1 MLARGYASNMTVVT
15 APRDKPVQTHRFD
28 ITATPR
34 AGSFRRTLLVALM
47 TAVGALV
54 LTQSAALAE
63 PGPVTAP
70 MIAGTPALPGPI
82 VDVGKPAAAMTTL
95 KTSPDIAAI
104 GAAVTISGAGLPA
117 AKDITLVWMT
127 ANIRYVLDPKPDSVD
142 YLGRKVDK
150 IGVAIARTKTDA
162 AGAFSVG
169 VKAPTD
175 FGGLH
180 DLYAVVDGL
189 QVAKGGFLLERKVTI
204 TPKRGPVG
212 TPITVKV
219 VGMGSPTYE
228 SVGGVL
234 YDNRY
239 TGAVSAN
246 TTRGVATFT
255 LRAAGG
261 PGSHWIEYAG
271 SSHTVPYLNMR
282 QSPVPW
288 TDSHVLK
295 FTVTKDAGAPPV
307 SIEWPAS
314 VTPTIDARTTLAV
327 ANLGVSTAS
336 TLQLS
341 STSGTV
347 LSKVDLTA
355 SGLTPSAPVD
365 LSWSTVVGN
374 RVNCTGTCWSFV
386 SLPLGRATA
395 ATDGSLR
402 TPITIPDGLGG
413 WHVVQVTQDG
423 QVKAQIPYYV
433 KRSFVSM
440 PKVVKAGQPFVIE
453 LKGVGWTQLDN
464 TVAVTYDNAYIGY
477 ACGFNSNGDVK
488 IQMRATGTP
497 GTHLIDLY
505 PLLYTQQP
513 AYPYPQLGMVPL
525 LAFTKDAPGLAAG
538 YELPAFRL
546 AIKVVA

>member
-1 MLARGYASNMTVVT
+1 MSSSTRWSGSLGRRLLVTLVT
-15 APRDKPVQTHRFD
+15 AT
-28 ITATPR
+28 
-34 AGSFRRTLLVALM
+34 GTLL
-47 TAVGALV
+47 

-63 PGPVTAP
+63 PMPVTAP
-70 MIAGTPALPGPI
+70 VIAGTPALPGAV
-82 VDVGKPAAAMTTL
+82 VDPGKPAETMKIL
-95 KTSPDIAAI
+95 KTSPDVAPA
-104 GAAVTISGAGLPA
+104 GTAVTVSGAGLPA
-117 AKDITLVWMT
+117 AKDVTLVWMT
-127 ANIRYVLDPKPDSVD
+127 ASIRYILDPKPDSID
-142 YLGRKVDK
+142 YIGRKVDK
-150 IGVAIARTKTDA
+150 LGVVLARTTTDA
-162 AGAFSVG
+162 KGAFSVG
-169 VKAPTD
+169 LKAPTD

-180 DLYAVVDGL
+180 DLYAVVDGV

-204 TPKRGPVG
+204 TPKRGPIG

-246 TTRGVATFT
+246 TTRGVSKFT
-255 LRAAGG
+255 LRAAGE
-261 PGSHWIEYAG
+261 PGAHWIEYAG

-288 TDSHVLK
+288 TDSHLLK
-295 FTVTKDAGAPPV
+295 FTVTKDAGPPPV
-307 SIEWPAS
+307 SVEWPAS
-314 VTPTIDARTTLAV
+314 VKPTIDARTTLSV
-327 ANLGVSTAS
+327 ADLGVSTA
-336 TLQLS
+336 TALELS

-347 LSKVDLTA
+347 LSKVDVTA
-355 SGLTPSAPVD
+355 SGLTPGAPVD

-386 SLPLGRATA
+386 SLPLGRETA
-395 ATDGSLR
+395 SPQGTLR
-402 TPITIPDGLGG
+402 APITIPDGLGG
-413 WHVVQVTQDG
+413 WHVVQVSQGG
-423 QVKAQIPYYV
+423 QVKAQLPYYV

-464 TVAVTYDNAYIGY
+464 TVAVTYDNSYIGY
-477 ACGFNSNGDVK
+477 ACGFNSNGDVQ
-488 IQMRATGTP
+488 IQMRATGAP

-525 LAFTKDAPGLAAG
+525 LGFARDAPGLAAG
-538 YELPAFRL
+538 YQLPAFRL

>member
-1 MLARGYASNMTVVT
+1 MKS
-15 APRDKPVQTHRFD
+15 
-28 ITATPR
+28 
-34 AGSFRRTLLVALM
+34 
-47 TAVGALV
+47 
-54 LTQSAALAE
+54 
-63 PGPVTAP
+63 
-70 MIAGTPALPGPI
+70 
-82 VDVGKPAAAMTTL
+82 L
-95 KTSPDIAAI
+95 KTTPDIAPA
-104 GAAVTISGAGLPA
+104 GAAVTISGTGLVP
-117 AKDITLVWMT
+117 AKDVTIVWMT
-127 ANIRYVLDPKPDSVD
+127 ANIRYILDAKPDSVD

-150 IGVAIARTKTDA
+150 IGVAIAKTTTDA
-162 AGAFSVG
+162 AGAFSVP
-169 VKAPTD
+169 VKIATD

-180 DLYAVVDGL
+180 DIYAVVDGV

-204 TPKRGPVG
+204 TPKRGPIG
-212 TPITVKV
+212 TPITVRV
-219 VGMGSPTYE
+219 IGMGSPTYE

-234 YDNRY
+234 YDNGY

-255 LRAAGG
+255 LRASGK
-261 PGSHWIEYAG
+261 PGNHFIEYGG

-295 FTVTKDAGAPPV
+295 FTVTKDAGAPPA
-307 SIEWPAS
+307 SIDWPA
-314 VTPTIDARTTLAV
+314 VVKPTIDARTTLSA
-327 ANLGVSTAS
+327 ANLGVSTAAA
-336 TLQLS
+336 LELS
-341 STSGTV
+341 STSGSV
-347 LSKVDLTA
+347 LSKVTLKAT
-355 SGLTPSAPVD
+355 GLTPGAPVD
-365 LSWSTVVGN
+365 LAWSTVVGN
-374 RVNCTGTCWSFV
+374 RVNCTGQCWNFV
-386 SLPLGRATA
+386 SVPLGRATA
-395 ATDGSLR
+395 APDGTMNS
-402 TPITIPDGLGG
+402 PVTIPDGLGG
-413 WHVVQVTQDG
+413 WHVVQASQDG
-423 QVKAQIPYYV
+423 VVKAQVPYYV

-464 TVAVTYDNAYIGY
+464 TVAVTYDNSYIGY